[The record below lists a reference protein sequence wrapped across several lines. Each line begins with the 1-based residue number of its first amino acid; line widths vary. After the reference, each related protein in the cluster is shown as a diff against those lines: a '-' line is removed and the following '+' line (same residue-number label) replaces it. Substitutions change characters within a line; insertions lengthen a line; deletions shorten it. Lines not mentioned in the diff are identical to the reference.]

1 MYEFVMGLDGYKYN
15 LMNSLEVIVQLIAV
29 GLLIIVIG
37 LTRKALKQSEENN
50 NEILERLRYDS
61 IDRLYFDINKLVIEF
76 GEKIIQPGPGYDRYA
91 LLTYNFIETVFDT
104 VTEAAKT
111 KNTKAEDQD
120 LWDTWSV
127 IVRNESIKHKDWLI
141 DSKNSVNFKPSFLD
155 FLEKRY
161 ISELNGEYTP
171 PKDNISLSHWRSK
184 TDA

>member
-1 MYEFVMGLDGYKYN
+1 MYEFLMGTDGYKYN
-15 LMNSLEVIVQLIAV
+15 LMNSLEVLVQFIGVL
-29 GLLIIVIG
+29 LLIIIIG
-37 LTRKALKQSEENN
+37 LTLKALKQSEENN

-76 GEKIIQPGPGYDRYA
+76 GDKISVPGSGYERYA

-127 IVRNESIKHKDWLI
+127 IIKQESIKHKDWLK
-141 DSKNSVNFKPSFLD
+141 DSKNVVNFKPSFLE

-161 ISELNGEYTP
+161 IRELNGKYTP
-171 PKDNISLSHWRSK
+171 PKNNISLAHWRSK